1 MSDTLRYNRFMSMS
15 RSAALA
21 ALAAFTL
28 MPAAARATTLAEWKA
43 KLPPATYTVMF
54 EAGTEAPFSSPLDH
68 ETAAGIYYC
77 AACDLA
83 LYSSKTKYDS
93 GTGWPS
99 FYRPLP
105 NAVLTKVDTSI
116 PLETR
121 TEVHCRR
128 CSGHLGHVFDD
139 GPKPT
144 GLRYCMNGVALR
156 FQAGASD

>member
-1 MSDTLRYNRFMSMS
+1 MTMT

-21 ALAAFTL
+21 TLAAFTL
-28 MPAAARATTLAEWKA
+28 LPAAARATTLAEWKA
-43 KLPPATYTVMF
+43 KLPADTYAIMF
-54 EAGTEAPFSSPLDH
+54 EAGTEPPFSSPLDH
-68 ETAAGIYYC
+68 ETAAGIYSC

-105 NAVLTKVDTSI
+105 NAIQTKLDTSI
-116 PLETR
+116 AFEPR

-128 CSGHLGHVFDD
+128 CTGHLGHVFND
-139 GPKPT
+139 GPNPT
-144 GLRYCMNGVALR
+144 GLRYCMNGLALH
-156 FQAGASD
+156 FHPGATA

>member
-1 MSDTLRYNRFMSMS
+1 MTIS
-15 RSAALA
+15 RSAALLTLA
-21 ALAAFTL
+21 ALVVV
-28 MPAAARATTLAEWKA
+28 PRVARATTVEEWRK
-43 KLPPATYTVMF
+43 KFPSDTFTVMF
-54 EAGTEAPFSSPLDH
+54 EEGTEPPFSSPLDH
-68 ETAAGIYYC
+68 ETAAGTYAC

-83 LYSSKTKYDS
+83 LFSSKTKYDS

-105 NAVLTKVDTSI
+105 NAVLTKTDTSI
-116 PLETR
+116 PFEAR

-156 FQAGASD
+156 FHPGNAA